1 MNYFRYKLIAPSGE
15 VFSGT
20 TKLPYK
26 DLMSAISHL
35 ERDGS
40 LTLYVK
46 KLGILRTFMT
56 RLGSFQL
63 RKKMKRS
70 VQVEL
75 LSNLSLMLRSG
86 ITLTTAL
93 EEIADSVQNPEV
105 KNDLKNIILSV
116 QAGTPFSEAAEK
128 YSHIFPTAVIHLI
141 KIGEETGKLDE
152 MLDSGARHLKRVQA
166 IVSDTKHALMY
177 PAVVF
182 VVLGAGFI
190 FWVYYVAPK
199 IIDLFRDMEVEL
211 PIITVFVMKVSYF
224 FRDYLFYILVIL
236 FIIIFSVMY
245 IYKESKWAKK
255 GIDKLILKLPVA
267 GTIVSA
273 STLAFIS
280 EYFSLLMNAGVD
292 LLNSMVI
299 LKNSIANEIYR
310 EKLEGIRKS
319 LKKGESI
326 ADSFKEGI
334 IFPSYVIRMI
344 NIGEMSGTLSEQ
356 LASVAREYREKLSN
370 LVAVIGK
377 MLEPIILVVAG
388 VLFGVIIVGLLLP
401 IYDLVSQVSG

>member
-20 TKLPYK
+20 TKLPYE

-56 RLGSFQL
+56 KLGSFQF

-70 VQVEL
+70 VQAEL

-86 ITLTTAL
+86 ITLTAAL
-93 EEIADSVQNPEV
+93 DEIADSVQNPEV
-105 KNDLKNIILSV
+105 KNDIKNIILSV

-152 MLDSGARHLKRVQA
+152 MLESGARHLKRLQA
-166 IVSDTKHALMY
+166 IISDTKHALMY

-211 PIITVFVMKVSYF
+211 PVITVFVMKVSYF

-236 FIIIFSVMY
+236 FIIIFSVVSF
-245 IYKESKWAKK
+245 YKES
-255 GIDKLILKLPVA
+255 
-267 GTIVSA
+267 
-273 STLAFIS
+273 
-280 EYFSLLMNAGVD
+280 
-292 LLNSMVI
+292 
-299 LKNSIANEIYR
+299 R
-310 EKLEGIRKS
+310 
-319 LKKGESI
+319 
-326 ADSFKEGI
+326 
-334 IFPSYVIRMI
+334 
-344 NIGEMSGTLSEQ
+344 
-356 LASVAREYREKLSN
+356 
-370 LVAVIGK
+370 
-377 MLEPIILVVAG
+377 
-388 VLFGVIIVGLLLP
+388 
-401 IYDLVSQVSG
+401 

>member
-20 TKLPYK
+20 TKLPYE

-46 KLGILRTFMT
+46 KLGILRTSLT
-56 RLGSFQL
+56 KLGSFQF
-63 RKKMKRS
+63 RKRMKRS
-70 VQVEL
+70 AQAEL

-86 ITLTTAL
+86 ITLTAAI
-93 EEIADSVQNPEV
+93 EEIADSIQNPEI

-152 MLDSGARHLKRVQA
+152 MLDSGAQHLKRIQA

-211 PIITVFVMKVSYF
+211 PLITVLVMKVSYF

-236 FIIIFSVMY
+236 FLMIFSLLT
-245 IYKESKWAKK
+245 IYRESKWAKK
-255 GIDKLILKLPVA
+255 SLDGLILKLPVA

-292 LLNSMVI
+292 LLHSMVI
-299 LKNSIANEIYR
+299 LKESISNEIYR
-310 EKLEGIRKS
+310 EKLEGIRKN

-326 ADSFKEGI
+326 ADSFKRGI

-356 LASVAREYREKLSN
+356 LASVAREYRKKLAN

-401 IYDLVSQVSG
+401 IYDLVSQVSR